1 MDEIDIWRAADQMMR
16 MYEDEAVTMAA
27 MRADALLAEGDT
39 DGFFA
44 WKRICRAIDDL
55 RRAADA
61 KDILN

>member
-16 MYEDEAVTMAA
+16 MYGDDAVTMAA

-39 DGFFA
+39 DGYFV

-55 RRAADA
+55 AQKPSASEPRH
-61 KDILN
+61 